1 MLPACSTAAQPQPEA
16 GDQLT
21 FTNGKVDFAQGYD
34 RRSERSKAPGQVLDG
49 NHPAARDL
57 SLGSIPTIVSSL
69 DRNEARAL
77 EGTQVRPLTDR

>member
-21 FTNGKVDFAQGYD
+21 FTDGKVDFAQGYD
-34 RRSERSKAPGQVLDG
+34 RRSERSRVLGQVLDG

-57 SLGSIPTIVSSL
+57 SLGSIHAVVSSW
-69 DRNEARAL
+69 DRMKPEPWMERKP
-77 EGTQVRPLTDR
+77 GR